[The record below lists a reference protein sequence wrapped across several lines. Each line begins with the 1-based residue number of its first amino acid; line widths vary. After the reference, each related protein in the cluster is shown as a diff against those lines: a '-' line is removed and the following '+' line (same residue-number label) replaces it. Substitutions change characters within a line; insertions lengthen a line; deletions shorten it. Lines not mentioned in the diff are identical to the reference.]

1 MMPTITA
8 SPCYS
13 LLPEVE
19 DYKSYQVLERIV
31 VTAEGSYLQPWSLES
46 EVQASKFWSN
56 RSLSL
61 KVWSCK
67 SLGPPGTWNCQ
78 YQSIHP
84 LLSCSWF
91 LFGKN
96 REDRVD
102 QLVPSRMHCCPE
114 KNSSPCIFYHGNSL
128 IDWTVAQLPISS
140 SESLSLISFLCL

>member
-1 MMPTITA
+1 MMPAITA

-31 VTAEGSYLQPWSLES
+31 VTAVSNYLQPWSLES
-46 EVQASKFWSN
+46 EVQASKSWSN
-56 RSLSL
+56 RPLSL

-67 SLGPPGTWNCQ
+67 TLGPPGTWNCQ

-84 LLSCSWF
+84 LLSWSWF

-96 REDRVD
+96 REDQVD